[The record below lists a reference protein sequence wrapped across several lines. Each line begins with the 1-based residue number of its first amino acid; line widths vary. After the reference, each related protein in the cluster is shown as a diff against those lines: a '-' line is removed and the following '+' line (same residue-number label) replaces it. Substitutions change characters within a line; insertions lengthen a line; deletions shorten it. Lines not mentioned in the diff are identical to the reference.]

1 MIEYTSK
8 INSNKDNYT
17 FTINCEDYNTF
28 LQIRDETIKVIDN
41 IIKSKPKNKSSYL
54 AEAKAVTTTDMVA
67 EVITPDMVATPNTV
81 ATVNTSDF
89 ATGSTRYEPTPV
101 RTYSLKS

>member
-17 FTINCEDYNTF
+17 FTIDCEDYDTF
-28 LQIRDETIKVIDN
+28 LQIRDETIKVIDS
-41 IIKSKPKNKSSYL
+41 IIKSKPKNESSYL
-54 AEAKAVTTTDMVA
+54 TEAKAITTPDMVA
-67 EVITPDMVATPNTV
+67 DVITPDMVATPNTV
-81 ATVNTSDF
+81 AVNTSDYD
-89 ATGSTRYEPTPV
+89 TGNIRYEPV

>member
-17 FTINCEDYNTF
+17 FTINCDNYDTF
-28 LQIRDETIKVIDN
+28 LQVRDETIKVIDS
-41 IIKSKPKNKSSYL
+41 IIKSKPKIKNESSYL
-54 AEAKAVTTTDMVA
+54 AESKD
-67 EVITPDMVATPNTV
+67 VITPDTV
-81 ATVNTSDF
+81 ATVNTSDYD
-89 ATGSTRYEPTPV
+89 TGSIRYEPV

>member
-41 IIKSKPKNKSSYL
+41 IIKSKPKIKNKSNYL
-54 AEAKAVTTTDMVA
+54 AEDVVN
-67 EVITPDMVATPNTV
+67 PDTV
-81 ATVNTSDF
+81 ATVSTSDF
-89 ATGSTRYEPTPV
+89 ATGGIRYEPSSV
-101 RTYSLKS
+101 QSYSLKS

>member
-17 FTINCEDYNTF
+17 FTINCEDYDTF
-28 LQIRDETIKVIDN
+28 LQIRDETIKVIDS

-54 AEAKAVTTTDMVA
+54 AEAKNVIAPGMVDD
-67 EVITPDMVATPNTV
+67 II
-81 ATVNTSDF
+81 
-89 ATGSTRYEPTPV
+89 RYGC
-101 RTYSLKS
+101 

>member
-17 FTINCEDYNTF
+17 FTIDCEDYNTF

-41 IIKSKPKNKSSYL
+41 IIKSKPKNISSYL
-54 AEAKAVTTTDMVA
+54 AED
-67 EVITPDMVATPNTV
+67 VITPNTV
-81 ATVNTSDF
+81 ATVDTSDF
-89 ATGSTRYEPTPV
+89 DAGNIRYKPV
-101 RTYSLKS
+101 SVQTYNLKS